1 MGNYICKIATL
12 EEIIKRMDY
21 LIEIHPNNNLW
32 IRAKENAIRGYKEK
46 SKIMY
51 IGLLN
56 NEIICEAT
64 AYVNELAFIG
74 DIKNTEKWEIC
85 RWSES
90 KERAYLSAFRTN
102 KEYENN
108 GYFSKLY
115 KYMEKDLKEKGYKEL
130 SLGVE
135 PNEIRNILIYFK
147 YGFTNYIKTTIESLP
162 GSTNNSKPIEEI
174 VNFYYKKI

>member
-1 MGNYICKIATL
+1 MNYVCKIATL
-12 EEIIKRMDY
+12 DEIIKRMDY

-32 IRAKENAIRGYKEK
+32 IKAKENAIRGYKEK

-56 NEIICEAT
+56 DEIICEAT

-74 DIKNTEKWEIC
+74 DIKNTENLL
-85 RWSES
+85 S

>member
-1 MGNYICKIATL
+1 MNYVCKIATL
-12 EEIIKRMDY
+12 DEIIKRMDY

-32 IRAKENAIRGYKEK
+32 IKAKENAIRGYKEK

-56 NEIICEAT
+56 DEIICEAT

-74 DIKNTEKWEIC
+74 DIKNTENLL
-85 RWSES
+85 S
-90 KERAYLSAFRTN
+90 KYRAYLSAFRTN